1 MAISYLQGKKQKVRI
16 TLELN
21 VFEDFNARDID
32 FEKLFKLEPS
42 ESVEIYVEEFDRY

>member
-1 MAISYLQGKKQKVRI
+1 MSVAYQQARKQKVRI

-42 ESVEIYVEEFDRY
+42 ESVDVYVEEFDRY

>member
-1 MAISYLQGKKQKVRI
+1 MSVAYSQARKQKVRI

-42 ESVEIYVEEFDRY
+42 ESVEVYVEEFDRY

>member
-1 MAISYLQGKKQKVRI
+1 MSVAYSQARKQKVRI

-42 ESVEIYVEEFDRY
+42 ESVDVYVEEFDRY

>member
-1 MAISYLQGKKQKVRI
+1 MSVAYSQARKQKVRI

-32 FEKLFKLEPS
+32 FERLFKLEPA
-42 ESVEIYVEEFDRY
+42 ESVDVYVEEFDKF